1 LGFDWKI
8 YKGIGNVLMK
18 KSAGRKWNIPFG
30 VISILAVVW
39 LLGTATFILNVKDT
53 RFVRRDMLGVNHN
66 CFTAYATAA
75 YLASTGAEN
84 IYSPYHYASASALPS
99 STPIHK
105 EVLGIFRVD
114 EFLYPP
120 PFLILPYG
128 LLVIFK
134 SFFLMRTVWF
144 VLTVITVTA
153 ALVGGAWWCGAFR
166 SQYLLLLFPL
176 LFCAPTVHTTLQ
188 IGNVHILVIAI
199 SLLAMIAFEEDHPLV
214 GGALLGL
221 ATVTKVWPAILV
233 IHLLMQRRWNAVFYW
248 VMAVAVYT
256 FSAFLLFGPAPY
268 QDFITYGLPR
278 VQSGEAFAHM
288 RWYLPTVAENM
299 SIFGIPHKLYALGL
313 LPSEPPLLSP
323 VLAWSFTVLIG
334 MIIIAMGLRGGGG
347 TQRNDKHRLIQVQF
361 WLALLTLVQLRSPFL
376 PWHYGV
382 ISTLW
387 LLLFLAASRRGW
399 QLGVIVVAWICLS
412 LNFPIVFISETAGIG
427 YTLAASLF
435 IFGAIIVS
443 LKQYYAHAYQKIDV
457 FEVVTA

>member
-1 LGFDWKI
+1 MTL
-8 YKGIGNVLMK
+8 
-18 KSAGRKWNIPFG
+18 FG
-30 VISILAVVW
+30 VISILALVW
-39 LLGTATFILNVKDT
+39 LLGTATFIFNVKDT
-53 RFVRRDMLGVNHN
+53 RFVRRDMIGLNHN

-75 YLASTGAEN
+75 YLAAAGAEN
-84 IYSPYHYASASALPS
+84 IYSPYHYASASASPS

-114 EFLYPP
+114 DFLYPP
-120 PFLILPYG
+120 PFLIVPYG

-134 SFFLMRTVWF
+134 SFFAMRTAWF
-144 VLTVITVTA
+144 ILTVITVIA

-176 LFCAPTVHTTLQ
+176 LLCAPTVQTTLQ

-199 SLLAMIAFEEDHPLV
+199 SLLAMIAFEERHPLI

-221 ATVTKVWPAILV
+221 AVVTKIWPAVLV
-233 IHLLMQRRWNAVFYW
+233 IYLVAQRRWQAVFYLAL
-248 VMAVAVYT
+248 AVAVYT
-256 FSAFLLFGPAPY
+256 VSAFLLFGPAPFY
-268 QDFITYGLPR
+268 DFITYGLPR

-313 LPSEPPLLSP
+313 LSTAPKLVSP
-323 VLAWSFTVLIG
+323 VLAWSFTAVIG
-334 MIIIAMGLRGGGG
+334 VIVIATGLRRIEGA
-347 TQRNDKHRLIQVQF
+347 QRNDNNRLIQVQL

-387 LLLFLAASRRGW
+387 LLLFLAASMRGW
-399 QLGVIVVAWICLS
+399 QLGVIVVAWICLCI
-412 LNFPIVFISETAGIG
+412 NIPIVFLSETAEIG
-427 YTLAASLF
+427 YTLVVSLF
-435 IFGAIIVS
+435 IFWAIIVS
-443 LKQYYAHAYQKIDV
+443 LRQYYGHAYQKIDRLS
-457 FEVVTA
+457 VVAA

>member
-1 LGFDWKI
+1 MTL
-8 YKGIGNVLMK
+8 
-18 KSAGRKWNIPFG
+18 FG

-39 LLGTATFILNVKDT
+39 LLGTATFIFNVKVT
-53 RFVRRDMLGVNHN
+53 RFVRRDMIGLNHN

-75 YLASTGAEN
+75 YLASTKAEN
-84 IYSPYHYASASALPS
+84 IYSPYHYASASASPS

-114 EFLYPP
+114 DFLYPP
-120 PFLILPYG
+120 PFLIVPYG

-134 SFFLMRTVWF
+134 SFFAMRTAWF
-144 VLTVITVTA
+144 ILTVITVIA

-176 LFCAPTVHTTLQ
+176 LLCAPTVQTTLQ

-199 SLLAMIAFEEDHPLV
+199 SLLAMIAFEERHPLI

-221 ATVTKVWPAILV
+221 AVVTKIWPAVLV
-233 IHLLMQRRWNAVFYW
+233 IYLVAQRRWQAVFYLAL
-248 VMAVAVYT
+248 AVAVYT
-256 FSAFLLFGPAPY
+256 VSAFLLFGPAPFY
-268 QDFITYGLPR
+268 DFITYGLPR

-313 LPSEPPLLSP
+313 LSTAPKLVSP
-323 VLAWSFTVLIG
+323 VLAWSFTAVIG
-334 MIIIAMGLRGGGG
+334 VIVIATGLRRIEGD
-347 TQRNDKHRLIQVQF
+347 QRNDNNRLIQVQL

-387 LLLFLAASRRGW
+387 LLLFLAASMRGW
-399 QLGVIVVAWICLS
+399 QLGVIVVAWICLCI
-412 LNFPIVFISETAGIG
+412 NIPIAFLSETAEIG
-427 YTLAASLF
+427 YTLVVSLF
-435 IFGAIIVS
+435 IFWAIIVS
-443 LKQYYAHAYQKIDV
+443 LRQYYGHAYQKIDRLS
-457 FEVVTA
+457 VVAA